1 MSRSNNQQGDGFG
14 LSFLDVLCCG
24 LGAAILLL
32 LIVKHKEPFVS
43 EDNLLLMAEPELQR
57 LDKRVEKES
66 ANVARLDQKLGALRS
81 NIENLV
87 AIEKETSQKRSG
99 QEQELVDLTVQ
110 LAVEVAKLQE
120 LERLSRRLADT
131 MEVES
136 SESANEGGLK
146 FGALSGIQFGGED
159 KVAVLLDTSA
169 SMIHRSLVEIIRT
182 QSAGPQAVRAAFKWR
197 QATLAAQFAY
207 FSIDQDKRFKFLTYS
222 EDVVD
227 LNGKVVGSSELFW
240 DQKTGF
246 HDSLINR
253 VDRITPKGGTNL
265 RLAIDALSRLVPKPN
280 RIVLITDGLPG
291 KIAGRDRLK
300 SCPKNTKGVTRLNGE
315 CRISIAIKSVEKLE
329 GKLAKVPIDII
340 LLPLEGDSDAVRFY
354 SLISGISAGK
364 LITPSA
370 DWLLR

>member
-131 MEVES
+131 MEVDP

-159 KVAVLLDTSA
+159 KVAVLLAEGLVKTAPDT
-169 SMIHRSLVEIIRT
+169 
-182 QSAGPQAVRAAFKWR
+182 
-197 QATLAAQFAY
+197 
-207 FSIDQDKRFKFLTYS
+207 
-222 EDVVD
+222 
-227 LNGKVVGSSELFW
+227 
-240 DQKTGF
+240 
-246 HDSLINR
+246 
-253 VDRITPKGGTNL
+253 
-265 RLAIDALSRLVPKPN
+265 
-280 RIVLITDGLPG
+280 
-291 KIAGRDRLK
+291 
-300 SCPKNTKGVTRLNGE
+300 
-315 CRISIAIKSVEKLE
+315 
-329 GKLAKVPIDII
+329 
-340 LLPLEGDSDAVRFY
+340 
-354 SLISGISAGK
+354 
-364 LITPSA
+364 
-370 DWLLR
+370 